1 MLFICLWQLL
11 VVINKDPTLI
21 SAEKIGKKLLEIIV
35 DEKFHKNLLSTLKI
49 TAIGISIAIIFGFSL
64 GIIMSLSDTL
74 RYIFNPLV
82 ELFRNVPSITLF
94 PILLVIYGIGDF
106 SRIFVIFW
114 TAYPSILLST
124 LYGLRTIDKAVI
136 EAAKIEGANE
146 WQIMR
151 YVKIPLAFS
160 EVLNGTKIGIGSGF
174 VAIVV
179 AEMLGASKG
188 LGYMVLWS
196 TNSFKYAE
204 TYAYIIIIALV
215 GLLFNSLMSLIIKK
229 YEKEII

>member
-1 MLFICLWQLL
+1 
-11 VVINKDPTLI
+11 
-21 SAEKIGKKLLEIIV
+21 
-35 DEKFHKNLLSTLKI
+35 
-49 TAIGISIAIIFGFSL
+49 
-64 GIIMSLSDTL
+64 MSLSNTI